1 MERCSL
7 AFTRGRE
14 LCEALFWSIPHK
26 AEKIVFLFLQD
37 AKKAAIME
45 ASNDKED
52 DISSL

>member
-7 AFTRGRE
+7 AFARGRE
-14 LCEALFWSIPHK
+14 LCESFILHK
-26 AEKIVFLFLQD
+26 TEKIVFLFLQD